1 MGGDHRRNWTP
12 FTELRQH
19 RIRRLF
25 QISRLGILEPQPQTT
40 VSDVGAA
47 HLQLNAWPAQL
58 NRIAIDSQLFG
69 NIEIQWMD
77 FLAKEHGG
85 A

>member
-1 MGGDHRRNWTP
+1 
-12 FTELRQH
+12 LRQH

-58 NRIAIDSQLFG
+58 NGIAIDSQLFG